1 MFSFGNFSLKF
12 RVGLNHLM
20 HLRRLLCGVLNTSK
34 ASWFNLWSNFHGN
47 VVLARNWLLN
57 AAMNMC
63 NFVGCNGIVAAD
75 FWGVLVNAG
84 NTLALSESLLL
95 LVHILLLDMLNI
107 YKFFSCIF
115 HCWLSLKWIRA
126 SKRLLLYASIGRLTN
141 KGIIETLSLRNC
153 CLGPS

>member
-1 MFSFGNFSLKF
+1 M
-12 RVGLNHLM
+12 
-20 HLRRLLCGVLNTSK
+20 
-34 ASWFNLWSNFHGN
+34 
-47 VVLARNWLLN
+47 
-57 AAMNMC
+57 
-63 NFVGCNGIVAAD
+63 
-75 FWGVLVNAG
+75 NAG

-115 HCWLSLKWIRA
+115 HCGLSLKWIWA

-153 CLGPS
+153 RLGPS